1 MSEIRLYT
9 PVEPI
14 RNAAC
19 LTHNDRITMLGS
31 CFTDNIGSCL
41 LRDGFDVEANPVGVL
56 FNPASIAAIAKR
68 ALEGRQFT
76 AEDIIYHEGRWR
88 CLYLNTRYSD
98 TDSEALLNRLN
109 KDLALLGKRL
119 ASSNTWIVT
128 FGTSWV
134 YRYKAG
140 GYIVGNCHK
149 IPQNAFERTRL
160 SISDIVAEWNG
171 LCSDRRVIFTVSPV
185 RHLADGLHGNN
196 LSKAVLHLAIEEL
209 VARNSSAEYFPAY
222 EVLCDQLRDYR
233 FYDRDLKH
241 PSAMAVDIIYDFF
254 ADTYFD
260 KETEMRAL
268 QFRAKSRLEAHRPII
283 EQ

>member
-1 MSEIRLYT
+1 M
-9 PVEPI
+9 
-14 RNAAC
+14 
-19 LTHNDRITMLGS
+19 
-31 CFTDNIGSCL
+31 
-41 LRDGFDVEANPVGVL
+41 
-56 FNPASIAAIAKR
+56 
-68 ALEGRQFT
+68 
-76 AEDIIYHEGRWR
+76 
-88 CLYLNTRYSD
+88 
-98 TDSEALLNRLN
+98 
-109 KDLALLGKRL
+109 
-119 ASSNTWIVT
+119 
-128 FGTSWV
+128 
-134 YRYKAG
+134 
-140 GYIVGNCHK
+140 
-149 IPQNAFERTRL
+149 
-160 SISDIVAEWNG
+160 
-171 LCSDRRVIFTVSPV
+171 

-209 VARNSSAEYFPAY
+209 VALNSSAEYFPAY

>member
-1 MSEIRLYT
+1 M
-9 PVEPI
+9 
-14 RNAAC
+14 RNAAAI
-19 LTHNDRITMLGS
+19 THNDRITMLGS
-31 CFTDNIGSCL
+31 CFTDNIGVCL
-41 LRDGFDVEANPVGVL
+41 QQDGFDVEANPVGVL
-56 FNPASIAAIAKR
+56 FNPASIATIVKR
-68 ALEGRQFT
+68 TLEGRKFT
-76 AEDIIYHEGRWR
+76 AEDIIFHEGRWR

-98 TDSEALLNRLN
+98 TDSEALLYRLN

-119 ASSNTWIVT
+119 AASNIWIVT

-134 YRYKAG
+134 YRYKTG

-149 IPQNAFERTRL
+149 IPQDAFERTRL
-160 SISDIVAEWNG
+160 TITDIATEWKD
-171 LCSDRRVIFTVSPV
+171 LCSDRRIIFTVSPV

-196 LSKAVLHLAIEEL
+196 LSKAVLHLAIEDL
-209 VARNSSAEYFPAY
+209 VARNTSAEYFPAY

-260 KETEMRAL
+260 KETKMRAA
-268 QFRAKSRLEAHRPII
+268 QFRSKSRFEAHRPII
-283 EQ
+283 KQQ